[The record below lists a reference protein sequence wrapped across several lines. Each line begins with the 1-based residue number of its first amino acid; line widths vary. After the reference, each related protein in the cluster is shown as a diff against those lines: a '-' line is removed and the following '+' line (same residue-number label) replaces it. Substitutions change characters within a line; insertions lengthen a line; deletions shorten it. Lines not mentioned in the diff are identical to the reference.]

1 MRSFLRRYTSVMFL
15 ASLVFMLI
23 AASAAFADTP
33 GRHPAYLHARA
44 DLVRARLLM
53 QLRDDPYVQAPLGR
67 AIEEVNAAIREIDH
81 AAAWDR
87 KDLDDRPPVDVR
99 LRGRDKFR
107 EIDRLMHSAQ
117 RDIDREEDS
126 GVAREWRNRAHFHI
140 EEAVQHLR
148 RARLID

>member
-1 MRSFLRRYTSVMFL
+1 
-15 ASLVFMLI
+15 MLI

-53 QLRDDPYVQAPLGR
+53 QVRDDPYVAAPLGR
-67 AIEEVNAAIREIDH
+67 AIEEVNAAISEIDH

-87 KDLDDRPPVDVR
+87 KDLNDNPPVDVR
-99 LRGRDKFR
+99 LRGRDRFR
-107 EIDRLMHSAQ
+107 EIDRLLHGAQ

-126 GVAREWRNRAHFHI
+126 RAAREWRNRANRHI

>member
-1 MRSFLRRYTSVMFL
+1 
-15 ASLVFMLI
+15 MLI

-53 QLRDDPYVQAPLGR
+53 ELRDEPRVEGQLRR

-81 AAAWDR
+81 AAARDR
-87 KDLDDRPPVDVR
+87 KDLNDRPPVDVK

-107 EIDRLMHSAQ
+107 EIDRLLRGAQ
-117 RDIDREEDS
+117 RDIDREEDNPA
-126 GVAREWRNRAHFHI
+126 ARAWRNRANRHI
-140 EEAVQHLR
+140 EDAVQHLR

>member
-1 MRSFLRRYTSVMFL
+1 MRSILRRCTSSKFL
-15 ASLVFMLI
+15 GLFLFMLI

-44 DLVRARLLM
+44 DLIRARLLM
-53 QLRDDPYVQAPLGR
+53 ELPSDRYVEPPLRR
-67 AIEEVNAAIREIDH
+67 AVDEVNAAIREIDH

-87 KDLDDRPPVDVR
+87 KDLDDHPPVDVR
-99 LRGRDKFR
+99 LRGRDRFV
-107 EIDRLMHSAQ
+107 EIDRLLRGAQ

-126 GVAREWRNRAHFHI
+126 RAAREWRNRANGHI

-148 RARLID
+148 RASLID